1 MVHSRNR
8 SRAELPGEKQPS
20 LRMAM
25 PEDVG
30 SLVLWLTYPAAHNVT
45 GAAIPMDGGWTSQ

>member
-1 MVHSRNR
+1 
-8 SRAELPGEKQPS
+8 
-20 LRMAM
+20 MAM